1 MLSQKELKQ
10 KIETT
15 SLPEAITLFKEQVLS
30 KQLSHYIPSYKEK
43 IKNDFDAID
52 YSGAFFFFVEPN
64 LGSSRGGV
72 SDAICDDLEKVALL
86 LLLVEAYE
94 RYVDVNTG
102 IEDWLGY
109 DCIFCDFVVSNE
121 AAARP
126 LTQEEYEFIRD
137 LIIMVVDNFLPS
149 MTVMETQE
157 YEQFKTG
164 NSPDTTTID
173 NIQITLPLGSS

>member
-1 MLSQKELKQ
+1 M
-10 KIETT
+10 
-15 SLPEAITLFKEQVLS
+15 
-30 KQLSHYIPSYKEK
+30 
-43 IKNDFDAID
+43 
-52 YSGAFFFFVEPN
+52 
-64 LGSSRGGV
+64 
-72 SDAICDDLEKVALL
+72 
-86 LLLVEAYE
+86 LLVEAYE